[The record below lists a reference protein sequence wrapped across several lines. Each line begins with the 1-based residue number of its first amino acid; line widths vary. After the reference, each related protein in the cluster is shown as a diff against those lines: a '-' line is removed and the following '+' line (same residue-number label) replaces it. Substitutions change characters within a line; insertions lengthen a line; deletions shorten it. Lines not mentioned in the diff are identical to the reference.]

1 MLVGK
6 INPAASFAKQ
16 ENAFTITTLSADSI
30 AVVARPY
37 VLGAK
42 EVNFEVLFG
51 NIVPATDAVEA
62 SEGVDAVE
70 AVPAQFIQVTSQSLV
85 LSKQELENWGV
96 DDEVALFAVANKLGA
111 NVESTEVF

>member
-1 MLVGK
+1 MLVAK

-16 ENAFTITTLSADSI
+16 ENAFTITTLYANSI

-51 NIVPATDAVEA
+51 NVIPATESIEA

-70 AVPAQFIQVTSQSLV
+70 AIPAQFIQVKSESLV
-85 LSKQELENWGV
+85 LNQEDLQEWGT
-96 DDEVALFAVANKLGA
+96 DDEVALVVVATKLGA
-111 NVESTEVF
+111 TIESTEVF

>member
-70 AVPAQFIQVTSQSLV
+70 AIPAQFIQVTTQSLV
-85 LSKQELENWGV
+85 LNKEELENWGV
-96 DDEVALFAVANKLGA
+96 DDEVALVVIATKLGA
-111 NVESTEVF
+111 TIESSEVY